1 MACAPRTEECF
12 SAVGRTARRP
22 LKTLLLLSLGHFV
35 VDLYSGAL
43 GALQPWLVARHGLSL
58 TQAGILGGLLVF
70 SASVMQPVYGLISD
84 RLRRP
89 VFVAL
94 GPLVAALFIS
104 ALGLAPGYW
113 ALLLMVCLGG
123 AGIAAFHPEGSA
135 MAAASLEG
143 RRGRMMAVFISS
155 GTLGFG
161 LGPTYFSTVASALG
175 LERTWV
181 AAVPGIAA
189 FVLLTSVLP
198 RTTGPVGTPSGMGQW
213 SALASVWRPLAILYA
228 LVFLRS
234 VVQISYS
241 QLLPLYLHRERGYSV
256 QAASYTLTAYL
267 LFGAL
272 GGFVGGHLADRLG
285 GRRVIMLSMA
295 GAAPLLA
302 LFFIADGALALAGLL
317 LGGLIL
323 LFTVPVNVILAQ
335 ELIPSQAGTV
345 SALMMGFAWGVAG
358 LIFIP
363 VTGMLA
369 DRFSMQAAL
378 AAWTA
383 FPMLGFLLALR
394 LPK

>member
-1 MACAPRTEECF
+1 MASAPRTEECF

-104 ALGLAPGYW
+104 ALGLARGYW
-113 ALLLMVCLGG
+113 ALLLMICLGG

-135 MAAASLEG
+135 MAATSLEG

-155 GTLGFG
+155 GTLGFA

-189 FVLLTSVLP
+189 FVLLTFVLP
-198 RTTGPVGTPSGMGQW
+198 RTTDPVGTPSGMGQW

-378 AAWTA
+378 ATWTA